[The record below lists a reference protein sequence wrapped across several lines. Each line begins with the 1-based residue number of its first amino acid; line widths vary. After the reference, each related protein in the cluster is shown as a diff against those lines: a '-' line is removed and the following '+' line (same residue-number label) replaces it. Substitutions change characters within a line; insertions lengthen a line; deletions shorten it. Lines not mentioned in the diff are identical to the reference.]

1 MQKICLLEKS
11 FFQNQKLHKCYTFTK
26 IFFPIF
32 YNSSIL
38 LVQFR
43 FLLSSFDLT
52 STILHYPPTL
62 NQINSPHKNISNVIT
77 LHKLIVIPNDKLTS
91 QLRSSQTDKTSKQ
104 KKEFEILLN
113 AAISYQI
120 ARIRRIEE
128 SQDLIARVFYQ
139 LLPLC
144 LSSQTIGGKPE
155 RQFELGL
162 NYTSRKRALGPKTE
176 FRKRKEARSIGQ
188 REREFGHETGR
199 KEREREREYIQWR
212 EWKE

>member
-1 MQKICLLEKS
+1 MKNIVLTVPPTIWKYLRRNFYFYWRIVQWSRNQYIPEFVEKYNKTKKKFANINNPALSMQKICLLEKS

-144 LSSQTIGGKPE
+144 LSS
-155 RQFELGL
+155 
-162 NYTSRKRALGPKTE
+162 
-176 FRKRKEARSIGQ
+176 
-188 REREFGHETGR
+188 
-199 KEREREREYIQWR
+199 
-212 EWKE
+212 

>member
-144 LSSQTIGGKPE
+144 LSS
-155 RQFELGL
+155 
-162 NYTSRKRALGPKTE
+162 
-176 FRKRKEARSIGQ
+176 
-188 REREFGHETGR
+188 
-199 KEREREREYIQWR
+199 
-212 EWKE
+212 